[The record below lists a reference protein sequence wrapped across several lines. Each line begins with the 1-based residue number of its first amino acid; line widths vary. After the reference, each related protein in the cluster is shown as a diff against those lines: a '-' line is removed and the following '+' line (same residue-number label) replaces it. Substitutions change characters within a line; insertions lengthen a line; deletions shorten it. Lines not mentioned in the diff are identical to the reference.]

1 MKLSARNQ
9 FAGKVKSVEE
19 GAVNSIVKIDV
30 NGTIVTAT
38 ISKASANELGLKEGV
53 DATAVIKAT
62 EVMVGKGTFKLSA
75 RNQFEGKVKSVEE
88 GAVNSIV
95 KIDAPI
101 GLVTATISN
110 AAVKELEL
118 KEGAPATA
126 VIKATSV
133 MVGR

>member
-1 MKLSARNQ
+1 M
-9 FAGKVKSVEE
+9 
-19 GAVNSIVKIDV
+19 
-30 NGTIVTAT
+30 
-38 ISKASANELGLKEGV
+38 
-53 DATAVIKAT
+53 
-62 EVMVGKGTFKLSA
+62 KLSA

-95 KIDAPI
+95 KIDAHI
-101 GLVTATISN
+101 GQVTATISN